1 MVKKMG
7 GQGQIAVTL
16 GGDHSIALGTVS
28 GPGHLACDPGCA
40 VVWVDAQADINTLSS
55 LKSGYITWHASQLQY
70 QVG

>member
-40 VVWVDAQADINTLSS
+40 VVWVE
-55 LKSGYITWHASQLQY
+55 G
-70 QVG
+70 